1 MQKITTYIVSILA
14 DTYFHIL
21 KTLQVK
27 TLCIY
32 RMERKLQ
39 NFNEYKTM
47 INDNDFC
54 NVFKFINL

>member
-47 INDNDFC
+47 INDNDF
-54 NVFKFINL
+54 

>member
-1 MQKITTYIVSILA
+1 MCDMFDRNDLNAKVTTYIVSILA

-39 NFNEYKTM
+39 MNIK
-47 INDNDFC
+47 
-54 NVFKFINL
+54 L